1 MSGKV
6 VRLALVGFILAAALL
21 IESAQARTIE
31 LKWTSGKL
39 RAKLPKTKHH
49 MINPGK
55 KIMKVGLDRTDDHRA
70 DVPGCC

>member
-1 MSGKV
+1 MTISGKV
-6 VRLALVGFILAAALL
+6 VRLAFVGYILAAALL
-21 IESAQARTIE
+21 IESVQARTIE

-55 KIMKVGLDRTDDHRA
+55 KIMKVG
-70 DVPGCC
+70 